1 MSVTLRSILLITTLA
16 ASCMFGANRAREL
29 SDTPGPVA
37 KVAVVDP
44 DHDQGKWEGWGSSL
58 AWWGRAIGGTGNAD
72 YYADL
77 IYTLKS
83 VDGYPG
89 LGLNVVR
96 YNVGGGGSDQP
107 RENKGPKLK
116 WQMDIH
122 GYWVDPKSE
131 DPNSPSWHW
140 AADLNQRTMML
151 KARQRGADVFE
162 LFSDSPMW
170 WMNSNRSTAGSD
182 NGGDCLARANYERFA
197 VYLATVARYAANHW
211 GIKFRSVE
219 PFNEPSADWWKYPER
234 QEGCH
239 FDIGTQKVIIEKLR
253 RSLEREQLGDT
264 PIAASDENDVDVA
277 LHTWNAFDTATRASI
292 GKLNVHGYYRGT
304 NPYRGSNRIALRQAV
319 GGKDIW
325 QSEYGGPDGSGL
337 EMAESIILDI
347 RELKPKAWVYWQ
359 PVEPESGWG
368 FINATY
374 VDTGDQIKPDSRT
387 DLVRVN
393 RKFFVYGQ
401 FTRYMRPGFQII
413 EINDPNSIAAYDE
426 TEQKLV
432 IVTVTGVDAMSIRYD
447 LSKFNASG
455 GVVQRIATTTAPGG
469 EIPDWKQHSDTLPF
483 DRATKTYTSDLYPRS
498 VYTFVVQEVP
508 RIAASGAS
516 APLR

>member
-1 MSVTLRSILLITTLA
+1 MRVPLRSILLITTLA
-16 ASCMFGANRAREL
+16 ASCLFGANRAHRR
-29 SDTPGPVA
+29 DTSGRQA
-37 KVAVVDP
+37 KVAMVYP

-96 YNVGGGGSDQP
+96 YNVGGGGINQP

-122 GYWVDPKSE
+122 GYWVDPNTE
-131 DPNSPSWHW
+131 DPNSPSWNW

-151 KARQRGADVFE
+151 KARERGADVFE

-170 WMNSNRSTAGSD
+170 WMNSNSSTAGSD
-182 NGGDCLARANYERFA
+182 SGGDCLAPANYERFA
-197 VYLATVARYAANHW
+197 VYLATVARYAADHW
-211 GIKFRSVE
+211 GVKFHSVE
-219 PFNEPSADWWKYPER
+219 PFNEPSADWWKYPQR

-239 FDIGTQKVIIEKLR
+239 FDIATQKVILEKLR
-253 RSLEREQLGDT
+253 QALDRGQLSEV

-277 LHTWNAFDTATRASI
+277 LHTWSAFDTATRAMV
-292 GKLNVHGYYRGT
+292 GKVNVHGYYRGT
-304 NPYRGSNRIALRQAV
+304 HPYRGSNRNTLRQAA
-319 GGKDIW
+319 GDKDIW
-325 QSEYGGPDGSGL
+325 QSEYGGPDGSGF
-337 EMAESIILDI
+337 EMAQSIILDV
-347 RELKPKAWVYWQ
+347 REFKPRAWVYWQ

-374 VDTGDQIKPDSRT
+374 VDTGDQIKPETRT

-393 RKFFVYGQ
+393 RKFFVFGQ
-401 FTRYMRPGFQII
+401 FTRYVRPGFHII

-426 TEQKLV
+426 SERKLV
-432 IVTVTGVDAMSIRYD
+432 IVTVTGADRVSIRYD
-447 LSKFNASG
+447 LSKFNAAG
-455 GVVQRIATTTAPGG
+455 RVVQRIATTTAPGG
-469 EIPDWKQHSDTLPF
+469 EVPDWKQHSDRLSF
-483 DRATKTYTSDLYPRS
+483 DPAKKTYTSDLYPRS
-498 VYTFVVQEVP
+498 VYTFVLEEVSRTTGP
-508 RIAASGAS
+508 GGSRR
-516 APLR
+516 LR